1 MENKTK
7 RGRKTNEIQAAE
19 RFQTAFEY
27 IVYRRL
33 SYTEFKET
41 FSKEMKI
48 TQRQAEVIYK
58 QVKETLKNRFKD
70 EQEEILETQITRYQ
84 DLLIR
89 ARDSGNRRIEREVL
103 SDLNKLYGI
112 ESPTKV
118 DLTSGGDPISLNIIL
133 DKD

>member
-118 DLTSGGDPISLNIIL
+118 DLTSGGDHISLNIIL

>member
-48 TQRQAEVIYK
+48 TQRQAEIIYK

>member
-1 MENKTK
+1 MENKSN

-27 IVYRRL
+27 IVYQRL

-58 QVKETLKNRFKD
+58 QVKDTLKNRFKD

-118 DLTSGGDPISLNIIL
+118 DLTSGGEPISLNIIL
-133 DKD
+133 SKD

>member
-1 MENKTK
+1 MEKKTK

-41 FSKEMKI
+41 FSKEMSI
-48 TQRQAEVIYK
+48 TQRQAEIIYK

-118 DLTSGGDPISLNIIL
+118 DLTSDGGPISLNIIL

>member
-1 MENKTK
+1 METNK
-7 RGRKTNEIQAAE
+7 RGRKSNEIESAE

-27 IVYRRL
+27 IVYQRL
-33 SYTEFKET
+33 SYTEFKEK

-58 QVKETLKNRFKD
+58 QVKDTLKERFENERD
-70 EQEEILETQITRYQ
+70 EILETQITRYQ

-118 DLTSGGDPISLNIIL
+118 DLTSNGEPISLNIIL
-133 DKD
+133 DKS

>member
-1 MENKTK
+1 MENKIK

-27 IVYRRL
+27 IVYQRL

-58 QVKETLKNRFKD
+58 QVKDTLKNRFKD

-118 DLTSGGDPISLNIIL
+118 GLTSGGEPISLNIIL
-133 DKD
+133 SKD

>member
-1 MENKTK
+1 
-7 RGRKTNEIQAAE
+7 
-19 RFQTAFEY
+19 
-27 IVYRRL
+27 
-33 SYTEFKET
+33 
-41 FSKEMKI
+41 MKI

-58 QVKETLKNRFKD
+58 QVKDTLKNRFKD

-118 DLTSGGDPISLNIIL
+118 DLTSGGEPISLNIIL
-133 DKD
+133 SKD

>member
-1 MENKTK
+1 MK
-7 RGRKTNEIQAAE
+7 GRKTNEIEAAE

-27 IVYRRL
+27 IVYQRL
-33 SYTEFKET
+33 SYTEFKEQ

-58 QVKETLKNRFKD
+58 QVKDTLKERFMNERD
-70 EQEEILETQITRYQ
+70 EILETQITRYQ

-103 SDLNKLYGI
+103 ADLNKLYGI

-118 DLTSGGDPISLNIIL
+118 DLTSNGEPFAINIIL
-133 DKD
+133 DK

>member
-1 MENKTK
+1 
-7 RGRKTNEIQAAE
+7 
-19 RFQTAFEY
+19 
-27 IVYRRL
+27 
-33 SYTEFKET
+33 
-41 FSKEMKI
+41 MKI

-58 QVKETLKNRFKD
+58 QVKDTLKERFENERD
-70 EQEEILETQITRYQ
+70 EILETQITRYQ

-118 DLTSGGDPISLNIIL
+118 DLTSNGEPISLNIIL
-133 DKD
+133 DKS

>member
-1 MENKTK
+1 MENKSK

-48 TQRQAEVIYK
+48 TQRQAEIIYK